1 MKHQISII
9 IPVLNEAKTIK
20 DVLFHLIDNASL
32 ASISEIIVV
41 DGGSTDGTQ
50 KIVSGFVTSSDS
62 EQSEE
67 LYREAYLKVL
77 DTKFQKR
84 NFTRTDIKLFSSE
97 KGRAKQMNLGAKH
110 AKGEILYFL
119 HADSF
124 PPQRYDTLIIN
135 EVKKGNNAG
144 CFRMQFDSNHWWLRL
159 ASWLTQFSWRACRGG
174 DQSQFITRA
183 LFDEIGGYDEHYAIY
198 EDNILI
204 NELYNRNEFVVINKK
219 LTTSARMYRK
229 HGIWKLQYLYWSIY
243 VRKWFGASADDLCA
257 YYRKHL
263 C

>member
-1 MKHQISII
+1 MISII

-32 ASISEIIVV
+32 TSISEIIVV
-41 DGGSTDGTQ
+41 DGGSTDNTIE
-50 KIVSGFVTSSDS
+50 IV
-62 EQSEE
+62 
-67 LYREAYLKVL
+67 EALDLNIVL
-77 DTKFQKR
+77 LT
-84 NFTRTDIKLFSSE
+84 SE

-124 PPQRYDTLIIN
+124 PPQRYDASIIT

-183 LFDEIGGYDEHYAIY
+183 LFDEIGGYDESYTIY
-198 EDNILI
+198 EDNVLI
-204 NELYNRNEFVVINKK
+204 NELYTRNEFVVINDK
-219 LTTSARMYRK
+219 LTTSARVYEK
-229 HGIWKLQYLYWSIY
+229 NGVWKVQYHYWSIY
-243 VRKWFGASADDLCA
+243 VQRWFGASADDLCA
-257 YYRKHL
+257 YYRKHV